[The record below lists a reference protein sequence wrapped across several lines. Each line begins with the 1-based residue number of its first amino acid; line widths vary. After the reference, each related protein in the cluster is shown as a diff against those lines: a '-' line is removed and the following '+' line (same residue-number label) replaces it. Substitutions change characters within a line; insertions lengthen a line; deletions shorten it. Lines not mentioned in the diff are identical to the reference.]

1 MYRPIPTHILICSQ
15 PLYVSLSPVAITSA
29 HLLSLFNSLIYGS
42 VLTFDVS
49 HIVFGV
55 WLPEEPVM
63 SMALRFLHLM
73 TVRVILPAV
82 GR

>member
-1 MYRPIPTHILICSQ
+1 MTVTCLCLHVWTVDNKKQ
-15 PLYVSLSPVAITSA
+15 PA
-29 HLLSLFNSLIYGS
+29 
-42 VLTFDVS
+42 
-49 HIVFGV
+49 V

>member
-1 MYRPIPTHILICSQ
+1 MSMSHSKWPPAVSSQ
-15 PLYVSLSPVAITSA
+15 
-29 HLLSLFNSLIYGS
+29 LIYGWPCA
-42 VLTFDVS
+42 FDVS
-49 HIVFGV
+49 HILFAVR
-55 WLPEEPVM
+55 LPEEPVM